1 MSVILDDDVLLIL
14 TLDEE
19 LSAPLTPSNGL
30 GQEDLPSKNGGG
42 QSGPNSQVPSLVS
55 GADSPPP
62 VPPDTTGR

>member
-30 GQEDLPSKNGGG
+30 GQEDLPSKSKGLVGRWAGLSHGGW
-42 QSGPNSQVPSLVS
+42 PSVS
-55 GADSPPP
+55 MRRALSP
-62 VPPDTTGR
+62 